1 MFLFFKDIR
10 DGAKHLSHMCKIY
23 GTQHW
28 RKFSAE
34 GDLVWLATRYFEA
47 GILAYCCRMMCA
59 NRVDPRDKSVVY
71 EDIFD
76 ATLTTKSEWSL
87 FHVYRKST
95 SVHSSC
101 PNSVSR
107 WAPEAVICVHICT
120 AAPSHPERNQG
131 FLSGLQ
137 LPHLS
142 SSYT

>member
-10 DGAKHLSHMCKIY
+10 DGAKHLSYTCKIY
-23 GTQHW
+23 GTRHW

-34 GDLVWLATRYFEA
+34 GDLVWLATRYFEV
-47 GILAYCCRMMCA
+47 GILAYCCRMTCT
-59 NRVDPRDKSVVY
+59 NWVDPRDKSVIY
-71 EDIFD
+71 NDIFD
-76 ATLTTKSEWSL
+76 ATLTTKGKWSR

-101 PNSVSR
+101 PNSVSLSSR
-107 WAPEAVICVHICT
+107 SSYLCAYLYSIA
-120 AAPSHPERNQG
+120 
-131 FLSGLQ
+131 FLSWEKSRVPSGLQQ